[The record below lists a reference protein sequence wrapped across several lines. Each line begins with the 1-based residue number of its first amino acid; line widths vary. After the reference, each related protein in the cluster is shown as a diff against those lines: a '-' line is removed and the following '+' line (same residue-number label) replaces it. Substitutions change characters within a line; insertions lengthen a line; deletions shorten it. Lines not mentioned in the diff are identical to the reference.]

1 MTHSALPPER
11 LCPFPPGA
19 SRGFYSLVP
28 CEPGF
33 LTWPVLGV
41 SVGVMS
47 TWHQA
52 ESRALRQSHLP
63 LPTLQNRTLDAACH
77 DSLPRELPESQKCTR
92 NSLWSIAHS
101 RSLLSGAAPRF
112 QRRASAALAPPAGL
126 PEPLRCICLVTLDQ
140 VLSCQD
146 EVGSCTSE

>member
-1 MTHSALPPER
+1 MPPER

-19 SRGFYSLVP
+19 SRGFSSVALH
-28 CEPGF
+28 ERGF
-33 LTWPVLGV
+33 LTWPALGV
-41 SVGVMS
+41 SVGVPS

-63 LPTLQNRTLDAACH
+63 LPTLQNLSLDAAYH

-101 RSLLSGAAPRF
+101 RSLLLVAAPRF
-112 QRRASAALAPPAGL
+112 SENLSSLGSSCRPSPAPQEYL
-126 PEPLRCICLVTLDQ
+126 PRDFGPGA
-140 VLSCQD
+140 
-146 EVGSCTSE
+146 VGPG